1 MCPGSRNSGQI
12 CMMDPT
18 DPTSWL
24 YLENGH
30 AFASRDALTRAGK
43 WLGQQGAGL
52 YDMQDVLDLR

>member
-1 MCPGSRNSGQI
+1 
-12 CMMDPT
+12 MMDPT

-43 WLGQQGAGL
+43 WLGGI
-52 YDMQDVLDLR
+52 